1 MKNVK
6 IKYDQLLFLF
16 VYLRQLDLSVA
27 RCRWGSWTEF
37 QSYYKNAI
45 PPSKIIQ
52 YLKVS
57 FHLPDIEL
65 TPMISV
71 SEKSEKKTIEKII
84 IMLKANV
91 FRRFQL
97 TQDEILY
104 YCNLLLTFDEMLNSD
119 IEIYDADL
127 VKLRMGVITYLANV
141 LELIVPYNDLY
152 KNMGVEHFLQNEII
166 KSAVEVNKFIPK
178 DFFVK

>member
-6 IKYDQLLFLF
+6 IKYDQVLFLF
-16 VYLRQLDLSVA
+16 VYLRQLDLSVH
-27 RCRWGSWTEF
+27 RCRLGSWTEF
-37 QSYYKNAI
+37 QSYYKNVI

-52 YLKVS
+52 YLKAS
-57 FHLPDIEL
+57 FYLPDPEL
-65 TPMISV
+65 TPIISV
-71 SEKSEKKTIEKII
+71 SEKKTIEKII

-91 FRRFQL
+91 FRRFHL

-104 YCNLLLTFDEMLNSD
+104 YYNLLLTFDEMLNSD

-127 VKLRMGVITYLANV
+127 VKLRMGVITYRANV

-152 KNMGVEHFLQNEII
+152 KNMVVEHFLQNEII